1 MKKMSTEKI
10 QSDNIKSEKDVMKKN
25 KAGEG
30 GADGGATSGDLGKA
44 LIRWYLSKDL
54 KEVRQ

>member
-1 MKKMSTEKI
+1 
-10 QSDNIKSEKDVMKKN
+10 MKKN

-54 KEVRQ
+54 KEVRQWVCGYVEQ